1 MCKGVYFCID
11 PCHKQFHDWSISLP
25 PLLDQ
30 FEGYNDWKAKKIK
43 KPQLSVEGLNL
54 RLEQLSFLLNQP
66 WLFSPSFKQLCE
78 TVDALAEA
86 FNTYLK
92 QQSNAYSV
100 NQASLTPARTISES
114 MELVPVEVAANAVLS
129 MQIIR
134 QHFPQSLC
142 KIPFLQMILAQRIV
156 TTEKNW
162 FAGLK
167 LVSQSMVH
175 RFMHGNYLSTLVF
188 VWFYF
193 HFSCIISCQ
202 TAWYIKDSP
211 HHHQLSP
218 EEDSCLS

>member
-1 MCKGVYFCID
+1 M
-11 PCHKQFHDWSISLP
+11 
-25 PLLDQ
+25 
-30 FEGYNDWKAKKIK
+30 
-43 KPQLSVEGLNL
+43 EGLNL
-54 RLEQLSFLLNQP
+54 CLEQLSFLLNQP

-86 FNTYLK
+86 FNTHLK

-156 TTEKNW
+156 TTEKNR

-167 LVSQSMVH
+167 LVSQSMMY
-175 RFMHGNYLSTLVF
+175 RFMHSNYLGTLVF
-188 VWFYF
+188 VWSYFPVLSF
-193 HFSCIISCQ
+193 HFSYIISCQ

-211 HHHQLSP
+211 HRHQLSP
-218 EEDSCLS
+218 EEDSCQSQKLRIEIKVCLSHLAVNS